1 MDDHKIKNEG
11 IIGVYLKGKTRI
23 GDMNVF
29 YDYAP
34 KDINTVEYF
43 INSKTT
49 HIGESKKENKIFTE
63 KEQPKVRKKGIYL
76 FRIIIKEIEQKINY
90 SIKVDY
96 KFPFNMDKKNK
107 IKWEDYIWYVINT
120 EINSEKSKDSD
131 NSKNFENNISESNII
146 QNDDYI
152 LGENDILKIGNYKYI
167 ISKIFIKG
175 KSVKVRKKFCDFLPT
190 LQSVNK
196 CESCGELMVRLCE
209 CQEYIHVNEL
219 KKWMNDRFRKE
230 YGKKF
235 SDNYYFHIY
244 RCNAILNEDSH
255 NSNNPI
261 TCNTDYPLNFK
272 YSIKDLNDDEN
283 DNSEIKEIDND
294 KSGENMEE
302 KIFNFVDIPIPNDKD
317 YLILESFPEKE
328 ANSNIIPKSIHV
340 VEITD
345 EEDITI
351 GRSHNNKIVL
361 EDKMV
366 SKFHA
371 IIKYDKKSGNL
382 IIKNLSKHAGTLALV
397 HPNDDF
403 LKLSSKP
410 IFFQANKS
418 FFEAKVTSLEDC
430 IKNQIIF
437 GKLFH

>member
-1 MDDHKIKNEG
+1 M
-11 IIGVYLKGKTRI
+11 KGKTRI
-23 GDMNVF
+23 GDINVY
-29 YDYAP
+29 YDYASE
-34 KDINTVEYF
+34 DINIVEYF

-49 HIGESKKENKIFTE
+49 HIGESRKENQIFTE
-63 KEQPKVRKKGIYL
+63 IAQTKVREKGMYL
-76 FRIIIKEIEQKINY
+76 FRILIKEKEQKINY

-96 KFPFNMDKKNK
+96 KFPFDVDKKNK
-107 IKWEDYIWYVINT
+107 IKWEDYIWYVINN

-131 NSKNFENNISESNII
+131 SSKKNKKNISESNII

-175 KSVKVRKKFCDFLPT
+175 KKVKVRKKFYDFLPT
-190 LQSVNK
+190 LHSVNK

-230 YGKKF
+230 YENNNI
-235 SDNYYFHIY
+235 SDNYYFQIY
-244 RCNAILNEDSH
+244 RC
-255 NSNNPI
+255 I

-272 YSIKDLNDDEN
+272 YSLKDLNDEQN
-283 DNSEIKEIDND
+283 DNSERKESDNN
-294 KSGENMEE
+294 KNGENMEE
-302 KIFNFVDIPIPNDKD
+302 KIFNFIDIPIPKNKD

-328 ANSNIIPKSIHV
+328 TNSNKIPKSIHV

-397 HPNDDF
+397 NPNDDF

-430 IKNQIIF
+430 LKNQKDKKSFLENYFIKNDKKKKKKNKF
-437 GKLFH
+437 

>member
-1 MDDHKIKNEG
+1 MDDHNIKNEG
-11 IIGVYLKGKTRI
+11 IIGVDLKGKTRI

-29 YDYAP
+29 YDYASE
-34 KDINTVEYF
+34 DINIVEYF
-43 INSKTT
+43 INVKTT

-63 KEQPKVRKKGIYL
+63 IAQTKVREKGMYL
-76 FRIIIKEIEQKINY
+76 FRILIKEKEQKINY

-96 KFPFNMDKKNK
+96 KFPFDVDKKNK

-131 NSKNFENNISESNII
+131 SSKNNKKNISESNII

-175 KSVKVRKKFCDFLPT
+175 KKVKVRKKFYDFLPT
-190 LQSVNK
+190 LHSVNK
-196 CESCGELMVRLCE
+196 CEFCGELMVRLCE

-230 YGKKF
+230 YEYKNI
-235 SDNYYFHIY
+235 SDNYYFQIY
-244 RCNAILNEDSH
+244 RC
-255 NSNNPI
+255 I

-272 YSIKDLNDDEN
+272 YSLKDLNDEQN
-283 DNSEIKEIDND
+283 DNSERKESDNN
-294 KSGENMEE
+294 KNGENMEE
-302 KIFNFVDIPIPNDKD
+302 KIFNFIDIPIPKNKD

-328 ANSNIIPKSIHV
+328 TNSNKIPKSIHV
-340 VEITD
+340 AEITD
-345 EEDITI
+345 EGDITI
-351 GRSHNNKIVL
+351 GRNTKNKIVL

-397 HPNDDF
+397 NPNDDF

-430 IKNQIIF
+430 IKNQKDIKSFLENYFI
-437 GKLFH
+437 KNDK

>member
-11 IIGVYLKGKTRI
+11 IIGVYLNGKTRI

-131 NSKNFENNISESNII
+131 NSKNFENNISETNII

-235 SDNYYFHIY
+235 SDNYYFQIY

-328 ANSNIIPKSIHV
+328 TNSNKIPKSIHV

-397 HPNDDF
+397 NPNDDF

>member
-11 IIGVYLKGKTRI
+11 IIGVYLNGKTRI

-235 SDNYYFHIY
+235 SDNYYFQIY

-328 ANSNIIPKSIHV
+328 TNSNKIPKSIHV

>member
-11 IIGVYLKGKTRI
+11 IIGVYLNGKTRI

-63 KEQPKVRKKGIYL
+63 IAQTKVREKGMYL
-76 FRIIIKEIEQKINY
+76 FRILIKEINQKINY

-96 KFPFNMDKKNK
+96 KFPFDVDKKNK

-235 SDNYYFHIY
+235 SDNYYFQIY

-328 ANSNIIPKSIHV
+328 TNSNKIPKSIHV

-351 GRSHNNKIVL
+351 GRSHKNKIVL

>member
-235 SDNYYFHIY
+235 SDNYYFQIY

-328 ANSNIIPKSIHV
+328 TNSNKIPKSIHV

>member
-11 IIGVYLKGKTRI
+11 IIGVYLNGKTRI

-96 KFPFNMDKKNK
+96 KFPFDVDKKNK

-120 EINSEKSKDSD
+120 EINSKKSKDSD

-209 CQEYIHVNEL
+209 CQEYIHFNKAQNTYEWQEQPDGYYLLNERIA
-219 KKWMNDRFRKE
+219 DIKE
-230 YGKKF
+230 YGYWQEVRNVYLDKK
-235 SDNYYFHIY
+235 
-244 RCNAILNEDSH
+244 CK
-255 NSNNPI
+255 NN
-261 TCNTDYPLNFK
+261 
-272 YSIKDLNDDEN
+272 DLNKKSRAIFAET
-283 DNSEIKEIDND
+283 IKE
-294 KSGENMEE
+294 
-302 KIFNFVDIPIPNDKD
+302 
-317 YLILESFPEKE
+317 
-328 ANSNIIPKSIHV
+328 
-340 VEITD
+340 
-345 EEDITI
+345 
-351 GRSHNNKIVL
+351 
-361 EDKMV
+361 
-366 SKFHA
+366 
-371 IIKYDKKSGNL
+371 
-382 IIKNLSKHAGTLALV
+382 V
-397 HPNDDF
+397 HERH
-403 LKLSSKP
+403 
-410 IFFQANKS
+410 
-418 FFEAKVTSLEDC
+418 FE
-430 IKNQIIF
+430 
-437 GKLFH
+437 

>member
-1 MDDHKIKNEG
+1 M
-11 IIGVYLKGKTRI
+11 KGKTRI
-23 GDMNVF
+23 GDINVY
-29 YDYAP
+29 YDYASE
-34 KDINTVEYF
+34 DINIVEYF

-49 HIGESKKENKIFTE
+49 HIGESRKENQIFTE
-63 KEQPKVRKKGIYL
+63 IAQTKVREKGMYL
-76 FRIIIKEIEQKINY
+76 FRILIKEKEQKINY

-96 KFPFNMDKKNK
+96 KFPFDVDKKNK
-107 IKWEDYIWYVINT
+107 IKWEDYIWYVINN

-131 NSKNFENNISESNII
+131 SSKKNKKNISESNII

-175 KSVKVRKKFCDFLPT
+175 KKVKVRKKFYDFLPT
-190 LQSVNK
+190 LHSVNK

-230 YGKKF
+230 YENNNI
-235 SDNYYFHIY
+235 SDNYYFQIY
-244 RCNAILNEDSH
+244 RC
-255 NSNNPI
+255 I

-272 YSIKDLNDDEN
+272 YSLKDLNDEQN
-283 DNSEIKEIDND
+283 DNSERKESDNN
-294 KSGENMEE
+294 KNGENMEE
-302 KIFNFVDIPIPNDKD
+302 KIFNFIDIPIPKNKD

-328 ANSNIIPKSIHV
+328 TNSNKIPKSIHV

-397 HPNDDF
+397 NPNDDF